1 MKSLRRF
8 FSRLG
13 NFATRRQDDER
24 LREEIEGHIALQTAE
39 NLRAGLSPAEARR
52 QAKVKFGGVEAV
64 KEDYRAER
72 GLLFIETFL
81 QDLRYAIR
89 LLRKSPGFT
98 IVAILTL
105 ALGIGANA
113 VVFAILNALILRPL
127 NVPHAESLYGIQHGN
142 EASSYQSYLD
152 YLDLRD
158 RNHSFDGLAA
168 FNGAQAGLDTGEN
181 PSRVWLYE
189 VSGNYFDV
197 LGIQPFLG
205 RLFHGSD
212 EHGANSAPY
221 IVLSYSYWHTR
232 FQDDRGVVGR
242 TVQLDK
248 HPFTIVGVA
257 PPEFH
262 GTLLFFNP
270 DFFVP
275 IVNQEQV
282 DGENLLNVRGKRWV
296 FMTMGHVKP
305 GVTRAQAVADLN
317 SVGSYLEKTYPK
329 EDGQRT
335 FTLARPSLYGDYL
348 GQPVRAFMTGLM
360 LLATLILLAACANLG
375 SLFAARAADRSRE
388 VALRLALGSSRLRI
402 LRQLFTEALLI
413 SVLGGAVGLWGS
425 VVLLSG
431 LSAWQPFSKWPI
443 HLAVNPDANVYG
455 VALLLTL
462 ASGFL
467 FGAVPVRQV
476 LRTDPYEIVKSGLT
490 ARVGGRIG
498 IRDLALVVQIA
509 LCAVLVTSSFVAV
522 RGLVRSLHGNFGFEP
537 QNTVLADTDLSMA
550 GYTGS
555 VVPEMQR
562 RMIDAM
568 ETIPG
573 VTSVGLINTAP
584 LASGGYEG
592 SLVFTDET
600 ADLRPSNA
608 AADSFVFSISP
619 EYFRAAGTVL
629 QSGRT
634 ITWHDDKNAPAV
646 AVINQKFASKV
657 FSSVTNAVGAYF
669 KQRDGTRTQVVG
681 IVEDGKYNNLTED
694 QQPAMFLP
702 LLQSPSSHT
711 YLAVRSDR
719 DPGQLVA
726 TIRSTLRGLDAGLPV
741 YIQPW
746 SNEMDDVLFG
756 SRMAAMAL
764 GVMGVIGAMLSVTG
778 IFGMA
783 AYSVSKRK
791 RELGIRMALGAHR
804 KEVLQAALGR
814 AFKLLAF
821 GSAAGLL
828 LGILASRVLASIVY
842 TATPRDPL
850 VLTGVVLAMSFVGLL
865 ATWIPAQRA
874 LSLDPLT
881 LLREE

>member
-634 ITWHDDKNAPAV
+634 ITWHDDKNGPAV
-646 AVINQKFASKV
+646 AVINQKFASEV
-657 FSSVTNAVGAYF
+657 FSSVTNAVGGYF

-702 LLQSPSSHT
+702 LLQSPSSHI

-850 VLTGVVLAMSFVGLL
+850 VLTGVVLAMSFVGLV